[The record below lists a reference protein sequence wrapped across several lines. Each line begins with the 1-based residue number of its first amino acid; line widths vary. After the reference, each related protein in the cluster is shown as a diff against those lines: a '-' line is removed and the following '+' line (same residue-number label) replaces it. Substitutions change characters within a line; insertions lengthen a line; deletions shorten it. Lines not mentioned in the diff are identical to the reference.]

1 MNIKKLEIEST
12 ILGKNIYKLEEITAK
27 NSFKKEESSI
37 IKKYSPFYIQCT
49 IDAGELDSIH
59 KMEDAGFRFVEFRYK
74 KTLDI
79 NTFHSISEFAFYP
92 NIIKLIADK
101 EDYEKAELLLKNSI
115 ADDRFSRDP
124 IIPAEL
130 SQNRLQAYLK
140 KSYDNYPDEF
150 IYGLFNKNTG
160 ELLAI
165 KTGEIKSKI
174 EATFSQTALKEDLDI
189 EKLTYMIDALIISKL
204 KEAGTTIFSTVTSG
218 FNMMEM
224 DLHISGLKYKIVST
238 SVILR
243 KIYN

>member
-1 MNIKKLEIEST
+1 MNFQKLEIESK
-12 ILGKNIYKLEEITAK
+12 ILGKNIFKLEEIRAK
-27 NSFKKEESSI
+27 DSFINEESQI
-37 IKKYSPFYIQCT
+37 IKKHTPFYVQCT
-49 IDAGELDSIH
+49 IDAGDLQTIH

-74 KTLDI
+74 KNLDI
-79 NTFHSISEFAFYP
+79 NSFHSISEMSFYP
-92 NIIKLIADK
+92 NIIKEITDGI
-101 EDYEKAELLLKNSI
+101 DYQKAQQLLKDTQ

-124 IIPAEL
+124 IIPEEL

-140 KSYDNYPDEF
+140 KSYDNYPNEF
-150 IYGLFNKNTG
+150 VYGLFNKNTN

-165 KTGEIKSKI
+165 KTGEIKSKT

-189 EKLTYMIDALIISKL
+189 EKFTYMIDALIISKL
-204 KEAGTTIFSTVTSG
+204 KENRTTIFSTVTSG